1 MGTQAIKCWNHS
13 IFKRGEIKSMVKKPT
28 LFVCRMGLA
37 AVFTAVLAGCSSTA
51 TEEAPVQSTDSLSPS
66 TAPAQPSAAELAE
79 QRRRDAMLAITTF
92 YFDFDQSELKPEAR
106 EALVYHAEQ
115 LRANPDLRVRLEGH
129 ADERGTTEY
138 NLALGERR
146 AKAVESYLQVQG
158 VAPGQLETIS
168 YGESRPVDTA
178 TTEAAYAR
186 NRRVEL

>member
-1 MGTQAIKCWNHS
+1 
-13 IFKRGEIKSMVKKPT
+13 MVKKLT
-28 LFVCRMGLA
+28 LFVMRMGLA
-37 AVFTAVLAGCSSTA
+37 AIFSAVLVGCSSTA
-51 TEEAPVQSTDSLSPS
+51 SDEPVEATETLSPS
-66 TAPAQPSAAELAE
+66 VAPAQPSAAELAE
-79 QRRRDAMLAITTF
+79 ERRREAMLATTTF
-92 YFDFDQSELKPEAR
+92 YFDFDKSDLKPEAR

-115 LRANPDLRVRLEGH
+115 LAANPNMRIRLEGH

-158 VAPGQLETIS
+158 VAPGQMEVIS

-186 NRRVEL
+186 NRRVELVK

>member
-1 MGTQAIKCWNHS
+1 MGNPI

-28 LFVCRMGLA
+28 SLVMRMGLA
-37 AVFTAVLAGCSSTA
+37 AIFTAVLAGCSSTA
-51 TEEAPVQSTDSLSPS
+51 SDEPVEVTDSLSP
-66 TAPAQPSAAELAE
+66 APAPVVAQPSAAEVAE
-79 QRRRDAMLAITTF
+79 QRRREAMLATTTF
-92 YFDFDQSELKPEAR
+92 YFDFDRSDLKPEAR

-115 LRANPDLRVRLEGH
+115 LSANPSMRIRLEGH

-158 VAPGQLETIS
+158 VTPGQMEVIS

-186 NRRVEL
+186 NRRVELVR